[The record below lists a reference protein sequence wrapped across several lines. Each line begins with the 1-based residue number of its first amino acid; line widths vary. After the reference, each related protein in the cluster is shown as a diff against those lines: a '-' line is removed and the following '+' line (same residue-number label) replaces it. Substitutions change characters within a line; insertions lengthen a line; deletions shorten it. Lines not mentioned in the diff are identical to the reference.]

1 MYWLVNLMI
10 LYMTPLL
17 ASTTLIYYLP
27 LPTKAPLH
35 FFSESIDGD
44 MRKCPQSKTQN
55 NDFILI

>member
-17 ASTTLIYYLP
+17 ASTILIYYLP

-35 FFSESIDGD
+35 FFSEGIDGD
-44 MRKCPQSKTQN
+44 MRNAHKAGHKIMISS
-55 NDFILI
+55 